1 MTIGHTAAIPIDKT
15 RYPNG
20 ATIRVTGAVNCLGN
34 NWSGANNGGDS
45 AMRELALKVKAHS
58 VTPDEIARLVAYTKE
73 KGGIEYAERR
83 MWEFHGE
90 AQRFLDGKVAQPEV
104 KAALQ
109 AYLDFVIKRN
119 K

>member
-1 MTIGHTAAIPIDKT
+1 MSD
-15 RYPNG
+15 
-20 ATIRVTGAVNCLGN
+20 GN
-34 NWSGANNGGDS
+34 YNRNLLPYKPFESGLRAGR
-45 AMRELALKVKAHS
+45 AQMRELALKVKAHS